1 MHAEREREREREREM
16 TITSEAALAE
26 DFAVEVNNENQL
38 DDNVK
43 RDQTGHDDHAP
54 VGQTELPD
62 TEEHGRRY
70 RHIHTHIQTAVLRK
84 Y

>member
-43 RDQTGHDDHAP
+43 RDQTP
-54 VGQTELPD
+54 
-62 TEEHGRRY
+62 
-70 RHIHTHIQTAVLRK
+70 
-84 Y
+84 